1 MVTGAFYGECL
12 RSQMF
17 TLSTHVQVQS
27 HVPLLGVSI
36 AVEGTFLEISTIK
49 SWFLSNRHAG
59 GKKLLSKNVEDI
71 F

>member
-1 MVTGAFYGECL
+1 MVTGAVYGECL
-12 RSQMF
+12 RSQSF

-36 AVEGTFLEISTIK
+36 AVEGTFVEISTIK
-49 SWFLSNRHAG
+49 CWHAG
-59 GKKLLSKNVEDI
+59 GKTLLSKNVEDI